1 MPIPLAEEKR
11 ALIEA
16 NRKRYEE
23 LKAAGQSKV
32 QKALPA
38 PTPLEGAPVA
48 GNSLLYK
55 ETVPGGWYWYG
66 ELRRGEVLRIVNPS
80 GASSVSFLAWN
91 KHETSERL
99 NYADTIKL
107 QWNAGLQ
114 KGRILLSDMGRVL
127 LSIIEDT
134 SFAHDAL
141 AGGSTAG
148 SNAAKYSGGPYR
160 NTRDNFTLA
169 AGKLGLDRRDIPACI
184 TFFAP
189 TSVVPEGQFEWSEGR
204 RKPGDFVDLRAEMD
218 LLVALSNCPHPL
230 DPNPVYTAQPI
241 EVLAFKAPPISSDD
255 FCRTGTEEALR
266 AFENTDILFKA
277 RGVQ

>member
-1 MPIPLAEEKR
+1 MSMPMSEERR
-11 ALIEA
+11 ATIEA

-38 PTPLEGAPVA
+38 PTPLTGCAIPES
-48 GNSLLYK
+48 SLLQK

-66 ELRRGEVLRIVNPS
+66 ELRRGEALRILNS
-80 GASSVSFLAWN
+80 AGTSSVSFLAWN
-91 KHETSERL
+91 KHDTSERL
-99 NYADTIKL
+99 NHADTIKL

-141 AGGSTAG
+141 AGGSSAE
-148 SNAAKYSGGPYR
+148 SNAAKYTGGPYR
-160 NTRDNFTLA
+160 NTRDNFLLA
-169 AGKLGLDRRDIPACI
+169 AGKLGLDRRDLPPCV

-189 TSVVPEGQFEWSEGR
+189 MSVDEKGNFIWNESR
-204 RKPGDFVDLRAEMD
+204 RKAGDFLDLRAEMEM
-218 LLVALSNCPHPL
+218 LVALSNCPHPV
-230 DPNPVYTAQPI
+230 DPASAYAPGPI
-241 EVLAFKAPPISSDD
+241 EVQTFKAPPILPDD

-266 AFENTDILFKA
+266 AFENTGILFKA
-277 RGVQ
+277 